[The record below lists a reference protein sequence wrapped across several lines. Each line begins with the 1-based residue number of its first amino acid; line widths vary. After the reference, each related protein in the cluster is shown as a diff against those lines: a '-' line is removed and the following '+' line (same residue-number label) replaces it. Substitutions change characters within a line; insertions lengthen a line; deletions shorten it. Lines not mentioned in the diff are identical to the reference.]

1 MPMRQQLGP
10 AAIGNP
16 WPPPLPRELCEPIGF
31 FGGPNDDNLRL
42 LREANVTAAPLV
54 EPAAGDAAARRG
66 EGGGHGQQRQPTVL
80 CLMYTM
86 ETQHATS
93 VRAARETWAG
103 GCDGFLAFS
112 TRSDP
117 RLPAI
122 ALPHVGPEAYDNMWQ
137 KIRSMWTFVSKHYV
151 RDFDY
156 FIIGGE
162 DLYILPG
169 NLRAYLATVGSPDQV
184 HFLGRRFKGRGRSN
198 YFNSGGAGYVLSRA
212 ALERLAPLLNTKQC
226 GALAHTSMEDVMVA
240 QCLRKALGV
249 NISDTRDAQGRERF
263 HPFSPGTHYNWRPPK
278 PGNYADRDTLETAR
292 DRSSIRPPDPPPHPK
307 QASPRTGT
315 RSTTG
320 SGASST
326 GVSAVRP
333 TPSPSTTSR
342 SPRW

>member
-1 MPMRQQLGP
+1 M
-10 AAIGNP
+10 
-16 WPPPLPRELCEPIGF
+16 
-31 FGGPNDDNLRL
+31 RL

-54 EPAAGDAAARRG
+54 EPAAGDVAARRG

-278 PGNYADRDTLETAR
+278 PGNHADRDTLETAR
-292 DRSSIRPPDPPPHPK
+292 DSSSIRPPDPPPHPK